1 MKDYFQMIYL
11 LYNNV
16 FNFFEQYYINIFII
30 ITADIKI
37 EQKTTRTCQDV
48 YLNITRYKKHNDDV

>member
-1 MKDYFQMIYL
+1 M
-11 LYNNV
+11 

-30 ITADIKI
+30 ITAGIKI

-48 YLNITRYKKHNDDV
+48 YLNITRYKKHNGDV